1 MKKKKGLKDLEKILT
16 IPIIDQ
22 DEKIE
27 SLVCK
32 RCKRAIS
39 LMVGEKKIYKTY
51 SRLIWKKLKFG
62 NEIHTCKVWR
72 RLMEGSSS
80 PISLSNLK
88 TNVLK
93 SCKQCVQ
100 ELQRT
105 SKESFETTYKQHS
118 KTSTKTNLLWA
129 EKVTKQPGKKFIEV
143 VERDNCKVQAW

>member
-72 RLMEGSSS
+72 RLMEGSNF
-80 PISLSNLK
+80 PISLLNLK

-93 SCKQCVQ
+93 GCKQCVQ

-105 SKESFETTYKQHS
+105 SKESFETT
-118 KTSTKTNLLWA
+118 
-129 EKVTKQPGKKFIEV
+129 
-143 VERDNCKVQAW
+143 